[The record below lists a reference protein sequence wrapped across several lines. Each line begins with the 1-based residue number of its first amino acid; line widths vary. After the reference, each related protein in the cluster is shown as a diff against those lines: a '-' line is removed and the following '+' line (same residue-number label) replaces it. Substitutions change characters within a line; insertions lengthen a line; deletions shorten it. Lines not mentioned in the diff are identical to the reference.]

1 MVTMVG
7 DSTETSGATVR
18 ATKSSKVKAGAT
30 DVVLESEAQRPI
42 APEEQAARPK
52 MP

>member
-1 MVTMVG
+1 MVMMVG
-7 DSTETSGATVR
+7 DLTETSGATVR
-18 ATKSSKVKAGAT
+18 ATKSSKVKVGAT

-42 APEEQAARPK
+42 APEEQAACPK